1 MGEVGCRKAESGHQA
16 PSSGAGGEDL
26 AMREVGCR
34 KAESG
39 RQAPSSGAGEEEAGK
54 QGTTGSGVGACVCGE
69 WG

>member
-1 MGEVGCRKAESGHQA
+1 MREVGCRKAESGRQA

-39 RQAPSSGAGEEEAGK
+39 RQAPSSGAGGEEAGK
-54 QGTTGSGVGACVCGE
+54 QGTTGSGVGACVWGE